1 MSKLPA
7 IIRPLFPFD
16 ITAVELVSPEVID
29 EAVKIIP
36 PHREPGMGRWRAV
49 VWDFELIMNDR
60 ILPYQAQTSL
70 PAVPY
75 RGASDLTSLT
85 EPGQTYRATPYR
97 RTNLPFMTRTGH

>member
-36 PHREPGMGRWRAV
+36 PHREPGMG
-49 VWDFELIMNDR
+49 
-60 ILPYQAQTSL
+60 
-70 PAVPY
+70 
-75 RGASDLTSLT
+75 
-85 EPGQTYRATPYR
+85 
-97 RTNLPFMTRTGH
+97 